1 MSESFEQL
9 FFNQLKD
16 IVDSINL
23 DEINETVK
31 QIKDRNYLMCPN
43 TEDTPHHY
51 LLTECELLEAFKVR
65 DLI

>member
-31 QIKDRNYLMCPN
+31 QIKEIKEKNGRIFLQVQEEEQGIHLMQLV
-43 TEDTPHHY
+43 T
-51 LLTECELLEAFKVR
+51 LESY
-65 DLI
+65 